1 MTGRVYQNILVM
13 DHILPVCEA
22 SCSILDA
29 EKPNKSHHSDSN
41 LPEIN
46 ICNNNSKIPLQVVL

>member
-29 EKPNKSHHSDSN
+29 EKNQTKVTIVIVTC
-41 LPEIN
+41 L
-46 ICNNNSKIPLQVVL
+46 K